1 MAKID
6 LTRQA
11 KAPQQ
16 AGQFLRTTNVTS
28 SLTSEYEWETADFNF
43 TGSFTGSFSGSFE
56 IDRIQGLGIVS
67 SSTQIVSLLPAGSI
81 SSSAQIA
88 AAVSGSLSKA
98 HLAAKIPEIV
108 SGAAQIKSLLP
119 LGIRSGSE
127 ASDDR
132 DQQTLSYNPTTYG
145 LSISNGNSVDLSGL
159 AGGGGGGGGSGDG
172 LAITASAE
180 GVVLSQNF
188 RSINFDGDGIKASS
202 NGNAITLTGTTGSRV
217 VTSNVTAS
225 MFLLREIQGSTPPAT
240 KGGVMFSGS
249 AFYLGFQ

>member
-43 TGSFTGSFSGSFE
+43 TGSFTGSFSGSFD
-56 IDRIQGLGIVS
+56 IDRIHGLGIVS
-67 SSTQIVSLLPAGSI
+67 SSTQIASLLPAGSI

-88 AAVSGSLSKA
+88 AAVSGSLSKVHIA
-98 HLAAKIPEIV
+98 TKIPHIV
-108 SGAAQIKSLLP
+108 SGAAQVKSLLP
-119 LGIRSGSE
+119 AGIRSGSD
-127 ASDDR
+127 ASNDI
-132 DQQTLSYNPTTYG
+132 DQQTLSYNPSTYG

-159 AGGGGGGGGSGDG
+159 VGGGGGGSGDG
-172 LAITASAE
+172 LAITASNE
-180 GVVLSQNF
+180 GVLL
-188 RSINFDGDGIKASS
+188 SS
-202 NGNAITLTGTTGSRV
+202 NIRSFNFVGPAITATSDGNAITITSTTGSRV
-217 VTSNVTAS
+217 VTNNVTAS